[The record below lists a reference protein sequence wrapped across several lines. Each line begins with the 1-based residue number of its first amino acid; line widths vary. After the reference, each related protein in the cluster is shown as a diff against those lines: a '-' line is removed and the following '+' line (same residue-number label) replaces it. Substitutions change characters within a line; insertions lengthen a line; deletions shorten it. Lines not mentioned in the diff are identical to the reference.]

1 MQKNAANNSLPIQ
14 ATGGFTEKL
23 LQYIWQFQYF
33 NKSELKTTTGDDIEI
48 ISAGAINKHQ
58 GPDFTNA
65 KIRIN
70 NAVVAGSIEIH
81 LKTSLWKKHK
91 HHIDPNYKN
100 VVLHVVFE
108 NDLEITDQLPLL
120 ELNTRIPK
128 LLLSN
133 YQHLMSNDS
142 FIPCAGSIS
151 TVKEITWHA
160 WKERLL
166 AERLIRK
173 SKAVFSHLQKNNSHW
188 EETFWWLLARN
199 FGIKINADAFEQMA
213 QSIPL
218 NILAKHK
225 YQIHQLEALLFG
237 QVGLLN
243 DSFKESYPQLLQKE
257 YKFLRSKYNLVPNH
271 TPVHFL
277 RMRPLN
283 FPTIRLAQLAMLVQN
298 SNHLLTKI
306 LEADTVTE
314 ISKWLS
320 VTPNDYWHYHYQF
333 DVLSEFKQKKLGS
346 NMIENILIN
355 TVVPVV
361 FAYGHHH
368 NDDKFK
374 TRALGWLEQLKAE
387 QNTITDGFSQLS
399 IKSKSAYD
407 SQAIIELK
415 NEYCNHKRCL
425 ECSVGNYIFK
435 QL

>member
-1 MQKNAANNSLPIQ
+1 MHNNAAIYSSPFL
-14 ATGGFTEKL
+14 ATEGITEKL

-33 NKSELKTTTGDDIEI
+33 NKSELKTTGDYDIEI
-48 ISAGAINKHQ
+48 ISAGTINKDQ

-65 KIRIN
+65 KIKIN
-70 NAVVAGSIEIH
+70 NAVVAGSIELH

-91 HHIDPNYKN
+91 HHTDPNYKN

-108 NDLEITDQLPLL
+108 HDTEMSDELPVL
-120 ELNTRIPK
+120 ELKTRIPK
-128 LLLSN
+128 LLLTN
-133 YQHLMSNDS
+133 YQQLMANDA

-151 TVKEITWHA
+151 TVKEITWTA

-173 SKAVFSHLQKNNSHW
+173 SKAVFSHLQKNNAHW
-188 EETFWWLLARN
+188 EETFWWLVARN

-213 QSIPL
+213 QSVPL

-225 YQIHQLEALLFG
+225 NQIHQLEALLFG
-237 QVGLLN
+237 QAGLLN
-243 DSFKESYPQLLQKE
+243 DSFTESYPQLLQKE
-257 YKFLRSKYNLVPNH
+257 YQFLRSKYNLVPNH

-283 FPTIRLAQLAMLVQN
+283 FPTIRLAQLAMLVHN

-306 LEADTVTE
+306 LEAKTVAE
-314 ISKWLS
+314 VMDWLS
-320 VTPNDYWHYHYQF
+320 VTANDYWHYHYQF
-333 DVLSEFKQKKLGS
+333 DVLSEFRQKKLGS
-346 NMIENILIN
+346 TMIENILIN

-368 NDDKFK
+368 NNETFK
-374 TRALGWLEQLKAE
+374 TRALSWLEQIKSE
-387 QNTITDGFSQLS
+387 QNIIINEFSQLS
-399 IKSKSAYD
+399 IKSKSAFD

-415 NEYCNHKRCL
+415 NEYCTQKRCL

-435 QL
+435 QQ